1 MRINGSVIGSVVTSS
16 ASSAIGIWGLQNVE
30 IGNRLNSWPTTV
42 TIVSTGLVLNL
53 DASTYPGSGTTWTDS
68 SNTGNGTLTNGPSYS
83 STYGGKFSFDAV
95 DDYVAISSRNLSN
108 NFSTEVW
115 CLPNATHGID
125 SESTSGTAGVSG
137 QRFLI
142 SPDNAGGDGGAGI
155 SVGTN
160 GISVYEHGSSYI
172 PALLVYET
180 TISSPVHFV
189 VVYTSKQPSLYLNG
203 SLVRTGLTSAK
214 GTVYNISTQI
224 GSYVY
229 GNYSGDVYQV
239 RFYNKSLT
247 SDEVSQNFSAT
258 RARFGV

>member
-1 MRINGSVIGSVVTSS
+1 MRINGSIIGSVVTPSV
-16 ASSAIGIWGLQNVE
+16 SSAIGIWGIQNIE
-30 IGNRLNSWPTTV
+30 IANRLNIWPTDV

-53 DASTYPGSGTTWTDS
+53 DATTYPGSGTTWTDS
-68 SNTGNGTLTNGPSYS
+68 SNTGNGTLTNSPTYS

-125 SESTSGTAGVSG
+125 SESTSGIDGVFG

-142 SPDNAGGDGGAGI
+142 SPENAGGNGGAGI

-160 GISVYEHGSSYI
+160 GISVYEHGASYL
-172 PALLVYET
+172 PALLVYTT
-180 TISSPVHFV
+180 TINSPVHFV
-189 VVYTSKQPSLYLNG
+189 VVYTNKQPSLYLNG
-203 SLVRTGLTSAK
+203 SLVRTGLTSTK
-214 GTVYNISTQI
+214 ETVYNISTQI
-224 GSYVY
+224 GSFGY
-229 GNYSGDVYQV
+229 GNYSGDIYQV

-247 SDEVSQNFSAT
+247 SDEVSQNFRAT
-258 RARFGV
+258 KNRYGL